1 MLGGFWTSVPVLEQD
16 KRRGGNYTNR
26 KMRNRTVSEWP
37 DGSAVT
43 ADLDVSAA
51 LRDHARWLRAVVYS
65 RVGDQD
71 AVDDVMQEVALAA
84 VRQAASLP
92 IAERLGPWL
101 YRVAVRQAL
110 LYRRKCG
117 RRRKLAKNYVALR
130 APTEAD
136 ERSPE
141 PLQWLLAEER
151 SSLLRAALERLPRR
165 DKEILLLKYAENWNY
180 REIAEHLGTTHS
192 AVEARLHRARQRLR
206 GELASVGESD
216 DKVR

>member
-1 MLGGFWTSVPVLEQD
+1 
-16 KRRGGNYTNR
+16 
-26 KMRNRTVSEWP
+26 MRNRTVSERP
-37 DGSAVT
+37 DSSPVT
-43 ADLDVSAA
+43 AGPDVSAA

-65 RVGDQD
+65 RVGEQD

-92 IAERLGPWL
+92 VAEKLGPWL

-117 RRRKLAKNYVALR
+117 RRRKLIDGYSRLQTPMEEDA
-130 APTEAD
+130 
-136 ERSPE
+136 RSPD

-151 SSLLRAALERLPRR
+151 SRLLRAALERLPRR
-165 DKEILLLKYAENWNY
+165 DKEILLLKYVEHWNY

-206 GELASVGESD
+206 AELAAVEEGD
-216 DKVR
+216 DRVR